1 MTAMDWM
8 NWAPLG
14 CIYTRNCIVVSNLK
28 DNQLN
33 EYKSL
38 CRVRGARMDVPHSAS
53 DHGYGV
59 LLGVFE

>member
-8 NWAPLG
+8 NWALLG
-14 CIYTRNCIVVSNLK
+14 CIYTRNCIVMSNLK
-28 DNQLN
+28 

-38 CRVRGARMDVPHSAS
+38 CRVRGAHMDVPHSAS

-59 LLGVFE
+59 LLGVFD